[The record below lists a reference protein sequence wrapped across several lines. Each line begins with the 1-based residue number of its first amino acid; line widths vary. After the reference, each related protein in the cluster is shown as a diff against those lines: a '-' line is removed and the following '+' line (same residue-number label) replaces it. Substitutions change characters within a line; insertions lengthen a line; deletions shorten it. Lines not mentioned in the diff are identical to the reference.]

1 MGVSMNMRSLVLSVL
16 LVAGSATMISSVPA
30 SSQAPNPQKC
40 TDTAEKKAKRS
51 MFGGMLGS
59 IGGSLLG
66 RAGVA
71 GQVASLAMPA
81 ASYLGDEL
89 LKMLDCKEQQQ
100 AVKAT
105 DQAIRGG
112 VGTEVAWT
120 SESRPNVSGKSKVT
134 GEEKLADGG
143 QCVTVTDVVIVDGEE
158 TTVPKKMCRARGASG
173 FARV

>member
-1 MGVSMNMRSLVLSVL
+1 MKMRALVLSGL
-16 LVAGSATMISSVPA
+16 LAAVSVTMTSAVPA
-30 SSQAPNPQKC
+30 VGQTTNPQKC
-40 TDTAEKKAKRS
+40 ADTAEKKAKRS
-51 MFGGMLGS
+51 MFGSMLGS

-66 RAGVA
+66 RAGGI
-71 GQVASLAMPA
+71 GQVASLAMPVG
-81 ASYLGDEL
+81 SYLTDEL

-100 AVKAT
+100 AAKAT

-120 SESRPNVSGKSKVT
+120 SETRANVSGKSKVT

-158 TTVPKKMCRARGASG
+158 TTVPKRMCRAKGASA